1 MDVFILKLLL
11 PLVKF
16 FAGNSID
23 YDKLKIIVET
33 KLLMDRRRKP
43 LSWKPQKENKSKN
56 PLLTTLLMNMLVS
69 ILFALP
75 IFFID
80 NILLVGILMH
90 TYLLFMLMM
99 TLITDFSSVLLD
111 TADNQIILPR
121 PVSGRTLF
129 VARLLHISVYLLQFT
144 LSLTLLPLIAL
155 FINFGI
161 AASLVGFA
169 TLLLTASFAVF
180 FTYLLYLLLFYF
192 FSEQKIKSI
201 VTYFQI
207 FMTIVLLG
215 SYQILP
221 RLISFEKLS
230 FNFTLSSY
238 AYVLPPVWMSMSME
252 AVYLNNYN
260 KIHLTMMVCALLAPI
275 IIMWFM
281 TKYLAPVFNKK
292 IAALGGSVTSN
303 KITEKSSGSD
313 TALSEKLSALFC
325 SNQLQVAGFEK
336 VWKITGRDKNFKLQ
350 FYPSL
355 GYIFVLIFVV
365 LFKKDTDPENIM
377 VGLKNGKSFLL
388 FIYLPLFVL
397 YNTLH
402 IIPFNQN
409 YEAAWI
415 YKSAP
420 INQPGQII
428 TGSLKALFVKFFLPL
443 FLIFFSLCLYI
454 WGYAIIDDFI
464 YGLLNTIFL
473 FILLNFLG
481 DIYLPFSLKPDV
493 KKQAGKVIKIIIQS
507 IAIAVLIGLHYFVL
521 KVDYLLYAL
530 MPVWVIGIMLLLKK
544 LKNISWKKINI

>member
-11 PLVKF
+11 PIAKI

-43 LSWKPQKENKSKN
+43 LSWKAQKESKIKN
-56 PLLTTLLMNMLVS
+56 PLIATLLLNMLIS
-69 ILFALP
+69 LLLAIP
-75 IFFID
+75 IFFIE

-121 PVSGRTLF
+121 PVSGKTLF
-129 VARLLHISVYLLQFT
+129 VARLLHVSVYLMQFT
-144 LSLTLLPLIAL
+144 FSLTLLPLIAL

-161 AASLVGFA
+161 PAGLVTFI
-169 TLLLTASFAVF
+169 TLLLTAAFAVF

-192 FSEQKIKSI
+192 FSEQKIKNI
-201 VTYFQI
+201 ITYFQI
-207 FMTIVLLG
+207 FMTIVILG
-215 SYQILP
+215 SYQVLP

-230 FNFTLSSY
+230 LNFTLSTY
-238 AYVLPPVWMSMSME
+238 AYALPPVWMSMSME

-260 KIHLTMMVCALLAPI
+260 LLHVIMIGCAIIAPAFT
-275 IIMWFM
+275 MWFM

-292 IAALGGSVTSN
+292 IAALGGAVSN
-303 KITEKSSGSD
+303 KPDLRQTKTSKNISEIFSS
-313 TALSEKLSALFC
+313 LFC
-325 SNQLQVAGFEK
+325 RNHVQAAGFEK

-355 GYIFVLIFVV
+355 GYIFVLMFVV
-365 LFKKDTDPENIM
+365 LFKKDTDPQDLLLS
-377 VGLKNGKSFLL
+377 LKESKSFLI
-388 FIYLPLFVL
+388 FIYLPLWML
-397 YNTLH
+397 YSSLH

-420 INQPGQII
+420 LTQPGQII
-428 TGSLKALFVKFFLPL
+428 LGMLKSLFVKFFLPFYGL
-443 FLIFFSLCLYI
+443 FFVLSLYI
-454 WGYAIIDDFI
+454 WGPNILDDFI
-464 YGLLNTIFL
+464 YGLLNSIFL
-473 FILLNFLG
+473 IIFITLIN
-481 DIYLPFSLKPDV
+481 DIFLPFSLKPDV
-493 KKQAGKVIKIIIQS
+493 KKQAGKFIKIIFQS
-507 IAIAVLIGLHYFVL
+507 I
-521 KVDYLLYAL
+521 
-530 MPVWVIGIMLLLKK
+530 VI
-544 LKNISWKKINI
+544 

>member
-161 AASLVGFA
+161 AAGLVGFA

-260 KIHLTMMVCALLAPI
+260 KLHLFMMVCALLAPI

-355 GYIFVLIFVV
+355 GYIFVLMFVV

>member
-260 KIHLTMMVCALLAPI
+260 KLHLIMMVCALLAPI

-355 GYIFVLIFVV
+355 GYIFVLMFVV

-530 MPVWVIGIMLLLKK
+530 MPVWIIGILLLLKK